1 MQPDRI
7 SELFH
12 IACAR
17 SQEVLVDLYE
27 DLHDDDGEPIIYEDT
42 DWVKVRVQQAVK
54 EIRTELSLINSAVE
68 EF

>member
-1 MQPDRI
+1 MQPDRL
-7 SELFH
+7 SKLYH

-17 SQEVLVDLYE
+17 SQEVLVELYE
-27 DLHDDDGEPIIYEDT
+27 DLHDKDGNPVIDLEEGWIKTRI
-42 DWVKVRVQQAVK
+42 QQAVK